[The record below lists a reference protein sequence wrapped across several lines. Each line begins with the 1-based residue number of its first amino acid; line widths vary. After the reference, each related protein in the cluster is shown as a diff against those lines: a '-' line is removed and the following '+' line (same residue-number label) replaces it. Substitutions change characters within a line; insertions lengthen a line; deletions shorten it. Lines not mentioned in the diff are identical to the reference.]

1 MRLNQPD
8 LRIPCRKPATE
19 AEPNRDPA
27 RRNRRAFCV
36 LVNKENPPMQA
47 EKKVISTNE
56 RDAIARTIQ
65 TYVDGG
71 RSGKSA
77 DMKPAFHDG
86 ATIYGYIGAELFGG
100 PIQSLFDWN
109 DGNGPAT
116 ELKSDIANI
125 DIQGSIATARVE
137 LDNWT
142 GHKFTDMFT
151 LLKTDGEWKIISKV
165 FYLHPE
171 Q

>member
-1 MRLNQPD
+1 
-8 LRIPCRKPATE
+8 
-19 AEPNRDPA
+19 
-27 RRNRRAFCV
+27 
-36 LVNKENPPMQA
+36 MQA
-47 EKKVISTNE
+47 EKKLTSTNE

-71 RSGKSA
+71 RSGKGD
-77 DMKPAFHDG
+77 DMKPAFHEG
-86 ATIYGYIGAELFGG
+86 ATIYGYIGPELFGG

-116 ELKSDIANI
+116 ELQSDIASI
-125 DIQGSIATARVE
+125 DIQGTIATARVE

-142 GHKFTDMFT
+142 GHKFTDMFM

-171 Q
+171 G